1 MLIPVCFSELCTE
14 ESLFEER
21 RGFYKV
27 LFSPKREIT
36 HKEKLLWVAILTRYK
51 RESLC

>member
-14 ESLFEER
+14 ESLFDER

-27 LFSPKREIT
+27 LFSPEKRDNSQRKT
-36 HKEKLLWVAILTRYK
+36 SVGSDFDAL
-51 RESLC
+51 